1 MNLIIIIAVIGI
13 LGFLISAYNKGIT
26 LQNYTKEAFS
36 VMDVYLKKR
45 FDLVPN
51 LVEIVKQYAQHEK
64 NVFTEITNL
73 RAKSYSNLS
82 IEEKMDLNA
91 EIKGAIS
98 KIVAVAENY
107 PEVKANENFKTL
119 MTQLDDVENDIAKS
133 RKYYNGTVRELNN
146 YTQMFPTNLI
156 CMLFNIKEQ
165 KFFEI
170 TEDERKNVE
179 VKF

>member
-1 MNLIIIIAVIGI
+1 MNLIIVVGIIAV
-13 LGFLISAYNKGIT
+13 LGFLISAYNKGIS

-45 FDLVPN
+45 FDLLPN
-51 LVEIVKQYAQHEK
+51 LVEIVKQYAQHEN
-64 NVFTEITNL
+64 NVFVEVANL
-73 RAKSYSNLS
+73 RTKAYSNLS
-82 IEEKMDLNA
+82 MDEKMELNT
-91 EIKGAIS
+91 ELKGAIS

-119 MTQLDDVENDIAKS
+119 MGQLENIENDIAKS

-156 CMLFNIKEQ
+156 CMLFNIKQ
-165 KFFEI
+165 QRFFEAS
-170 TEDERKNVE
+170 EDERQNVE